1 VAIGAWGFG
10 HGVVGVGFGGGIE
23 FEISRK
29 GQCRQLKDE
38 GDLKQQ
44 GDNVPEELECV
55 ELERADSKIRGKSGS
70 VRREGELKDMRKER
84 TASNQ
89 HTHTGRSREME
100 RRSLGLTAP

>member
-1 VAIGAWGFG
+1 
-10 HGVVGVGFGGGIE
+10 
-23 FEISRK
+23 
-29 GQCRQLKDE
+29 
-38 GDLKQQ
+38 LKQQ

-55 ELERADSKIRGKSGS
+55 ELERADSKILGKSGS

-89 HTHTGRSREME
+89 HTQHGPIEGME